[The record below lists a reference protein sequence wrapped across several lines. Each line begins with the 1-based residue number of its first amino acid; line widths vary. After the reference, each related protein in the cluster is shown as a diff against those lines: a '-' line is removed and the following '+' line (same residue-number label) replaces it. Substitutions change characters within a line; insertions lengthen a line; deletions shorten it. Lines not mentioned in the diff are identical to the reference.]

1 MASPAATPRHRQ
13 GVQDISLSCR
23 ACPDRGGPAL
33 LQTFYLTSEHRAML
47 KEEEGVESWHFEQ
60 HAFEAVFIPA
70 GCPHQVSSGPCLK
83 TGRACT
89 GH

>member
-1 MASPAATPRHRQ
+1 MQQAGHA
-13 GVQDISLSCR
+13 DMSLSGPG
-23 ACPDRGGPAL
+23 CPDRACAAL

-60 HAFEAVFIPA
+60 HAYEAVFIPA

-83 TGRACT
+83 TDMAGT